1 MSKSVKNGERV
12 GFLNAV
18 SVLKTL
24 TLMQLKEKLDMSYL
38 GSFVKT
44 LFKIVWTVIEFA
56 VITVACYFIFYFIKI
71 LGIFSLTMD
80 VPSSVMVVIF
90 TVMFALSI
98 LFSTMGL
105 VKSLYFSK
113 DNSVLL
119 TLPASPSLVF
129 LSKLAVYYCYELKKN
144 FMFIV
149 PIFIGYGLVK
159 GLVWTYYPWLL
170 FLFAFISAL
179 PVIISALLSI
189 PCMFVYQ
196 FIKKVSIVQ
205 YLIYALLVAGAGYL
219 AYSLISII
227 PANINFVESWGTT
240 FWEIQDFLKTF
251 TTTLPFMTAF
261 TELIVGKT
269 VGITVAVFNKQ
280 TLGGLLTLI
289 GSTAVLIILCLLL
302 AKPLFYKMASKPFEF
317 SKKSNIKAKEN
328 TVKPGFLSALY
339 KETLIG
345 VRSNYF
351 IKLGALLIIVMPL
364 AILLLNK
371 LYSAM
376 NTRFVGMQM
385 TVSFNAVIMLLIL
398 LSTNID
404 VASAFS
410 RDGSTAYLNKV
421 QPTAYGPLLFS
432 KLVANLIISLIGVS
446 VTIYTY
452 SQFSALNTADFI
464 MYAVCIYAT
473 YVCHLF
479 WSAELDIMNPQYS
492 QYATFN
498 DQANNPNE
506 NMSGVILLILS
517 IFIFAATLLL
527 SMSEPTGVWV
537 KVGIASVVLAVVK
550 ITTFFLK
557 VKVFYKEKI

>member
-1 MSKSVKNGERV
+1 MAQLVNSERTS
-12 GFLNAV
+12 FKDSI

-44 LFKIVWTVIEFA
+44 LFKVVWTVIEFA
-56 VITVACYFIFYFIKI
+56 VITVVCYFVFYFIKL
-71 LGIFSLTMD
+71 LGIFSLTSD

-90 TVMFALSI
+90 TVMLAISI
-98 LFSTMGL
+98 IFSTMGL

-149 PIFIGYGLVK
+149 PIFIGYGIAK
-159 GLVWTYYPWLL
+159 GLVWAYYPWLL
-170 FLFAFISAL
+170 FLFVFISAL

-196 FIKKVSIVQ
+196 FIKKVSIIQ
-205 YLIYALLVAGAGYL
+205 YAIYVMLAGVGIYLV
-219 AYSLISII
+219 YSLIDMI
-227 PANINFVESWGTT
+227 PANIDFVATWGTT
-240 FWEIQDFLKTF
+240 YWEIQDFLKAF
-251 TTTLPFMTAF
+251 TETLPFMTAF

-269 VGITVAVFNKQ
+269 VGLTVSVFSIK
-280 TLGGLLTLI
+280 TLWGTLI
-289 GSTAVLIILCLLL
+289 LIGATAVLIILCFLL
-302 AKPLFYKMASKPFEF
+302 AKPLFYSMASKPFEF
-317 SKKSNIKAKEN
+317 SKKSNVKEKEN
-328 TVKPGFLSALY
+328 NVKPGFLSALY
-339 KETLIG
+339 KETVIG

-351 IKLGALLIIVMPL
+351 IKLAATLIVVMPL

-376 NTRFVGMQM
+376 NTRFIGMQM
-385 TVSFNAVIMLLIL
+385 TVSFNAIIMLLIL

-404 VASAFS
+404 VASVYS

-432 KLVANLIISLIGVS
+432 KLLANLFIALVGVI
-446 VTIYTY
+446 VTIVVYAEYCPLNLTD
-452 SQFSALNTADFI
+452 FVMFAL
-464 MYAVCIYAT
+464 CIYFV

-506 NMSGVILLILS
+506 NMSGIILIILS
-517 IFIFAATLLL
+517 LFVFGATLLL

-537 KVGIASVVLAVVK
+537 KIGAICIVFAIMKIA
-550 ITTFFLK
+550 TFFLK
-557 VKVFYKEKI
+557 IKVFYKEKI

>member
-1 MSKSVKNGERV
+1 MTQPVNKSERIGFKNA
-12 GFLNAV
+12 LL
-18 SVLKTL
+18 VLKTL

-38 GSFVKT
+38 GNFVKT
-44 LFKIVWTVIEFA
+44 LFKIVWTVVEFA
-56 VITVACYFIFYFIKI
+56 VITVVCYFVFYFIKI
-71 LGIFSLTMD
+71 LGIFSLTLD

-90 TVMFALSI
+90 TIMFALSI
-98 LFSTMGL
+98 VFSTMGL

-159 GLVWTYYPWLL
+159 GLTIAYYPWLL

-179 PVIISALLSI
+179 PVIISAILSI

-196 FIKKVSIVQ
+196 FIKKFSFIQ
-205 YLIYALLVAGAGYL
+205 YAIYAILAGVGIYLVYN
-219 AYSLISII
+219 LIAMI
-227 PANINFVESWGTT
+227 PSNINFVETWGTT

-251 TTTLPFMTAF
+251 TSTLPFMTAF

-269 VGITVAVFNKQ
+269 VGITVAVFNSK
-280 TLGGLLTLI
+280 TLLGLLILI
-289 GSTAVLIILCLLL
+289 VSTAALIVLCFLL

-317 SKKSNIKAKEN
+317 SKKSNIKEKSN
-328 TVKPGFLSALY
+328 NVKPSFISALC
-339 KETLIG
+339 KETIIG

-351 IKLGALLIIVMPL
+351 LKLAVLLIVVMPL

-385 TVSFNAVIMLLIL
+385 TVSFNAVIMLLTL

-404 VASAFS
+404 VASVYS

-432 KLVANLIISLIGVS
+432 KLVANLIIALIGVG

-452 SQFSALNTADFI
+452 STFSPLNSSDFI
-464 MYAVCIYAT
+464 MFAVCIYAV

-517 IFIFAATLLL
+517 IFVFGATLLL

-537 KVGIASVVLAVVK
+537 KIGIVTVVLAIIK
-550 ITTFFLK
+550 IITFFLK
-557 VKVFYKEKI
+557 IKVFYKEKI